1 MNNDNPLIPQ
11 GSLMEQKSKNK
22 PHLRIAFVIAAVH
35 VVLLGGFLIAGC
47 KRDET
52 GPPPAQT
59 NEAALPPLDTLY
71 GSNAAANLSSNDSF
85 AAPILGSNAMP
96 APVLTPVAPPP
107 TAPTAQ
113 EYVVAR
119 ADSFYSIGK
128 KFGVS
133 ANAIAK
139 ANPGVDSTRLKIG
152 QKLQIPAS
160 ASTSTSSPLGV
171 ETPFAAPAAET
182 HTVKS
187 GDTLTKIAREH
198 GTTVAA
204 LKELNGLKIDRI
216 NLGQKLKLPAK
227 PAPVEAPAPVV
238 PLTHPSTNIGVPPP
252 LTSTPISQ

>member
-47 KRDET
+47 KRDEAP
-52 GPPPAQT
+52 PPPAQT
-59 NEAALPPLDTLY
+59 NETALPSLDSLY
-71 GSNAAANLSSNDSF
+71 GSNAVTGLSSNDQYGTV
-85 AAPILGSNAMP
+85 APILGTNMVP
-96 APVLTPVAPPP
+96 APVLSPVVTPAP
-107 TAPTAQ
+107 APAAQ

-119 ADSFYSIGK
+119 GDSFYSIGK

-139 ANPGVDSTRLKIG
+139 ANPGVDSTRLRIG

-160 ASTSTSSPLGV
+160 TSAPGSLSV
-171 ETPFAAPAAET
+171 DAPFAAPAAET
-182 HTVKS
+182 YTVKS

-198 GTTVAA
+198 GTTVTA

-227 PAPVEAPAPVV
+227 AAPADAPAPVV
-238 PLTHPSTNIGVPPP
+238 PMTYPSTNLGAPPP
-252 LTSTPISQ
+252 LTSTPISR